1 MLLLEMLIGILIVV
15 VVILCIKIHFL
26 HRAMEE
32 MEAGFGERIAQDTN
46 TLITISSGDRVARRL
61 AGQLNDQL
69 RLLRQERRRLQSGDR
84 ELKEAVTNIS
94 HDLRTPLTAICG
106 YLDLLKGEEKSNTA
120 KRYLSMI
127 ENRTEAMK
135 MLTEE
140 LFHYSVITF
149 EEEQMEYEEVVLNRV
164 LEESISAY
172 YGAFKKAGITPE
184 IKMTEKKI
192 LRSLDKKTLQR
203 ILGNVISNGIKYSGG
218 DFQIELTDYGEMNFT
233 NTAPC
238 LNAVQVGR
246 LFQRFYTVAAAR
258 QSTGLGLSIAKNL
271 TEKMGGKITAEYQNG
286 RLCIKI
292 LLKSDKESPRI
303 HLEGSWDFGV
313 SGRFRKRGFLKC
325 IQHLFQIFGIGRSNL
340 LSIILPF
347 CISRTVGIVIMRNC
361 FASSG
366 SSSTFTL
373 PIFRSGVS

>member
-1 MLLLEMLIGILIVV
+1 M
-15 VVILCIKIHFL
+15 
-26 HRAMEE
+26 
-32 MEAGFGERIAQDTN
+32 
-46 TLITISSGDRVARRL
+46 
-61 AGQLNDQL
+61 
-69 RLLRQERRRLQSGDR
+69 
-84 ELKEAVTNIS
+84 
-94 HDLRTPLTAICG
+94 TAICG

-292 LLKSDKESPRI
+292 LFEK
-303 HLEGSWDFGV
+303 
-313 SGRFRKRGFLKC
+313 
-325 IQHLFQIFGIGRSNL
+325 
-340 LSIILPF
+340 
-347 CISRTVGIVIMRNC
+347 
-361 FASSG
+361 
-366 SSSTFTL
+366 
-373 PIFRSGVS
+373 

>member
-135 MLTEE
+135 VLTEE

-203 ILGNVISNGIKYSGG
+203 ILENVISNGIKYSGG
-218 DFQIELTDYGEMNFT
+218 DFQIELTDYGEINFT

-292 LLKSDKESPRI
+292 LFEK
-303 HLEGSWDFGV
+303 
-313 SGRFRKRGFLKC
+313 
-325 IQHLFQIFGIGRSNL
+325 
-340 LSIILPF
+340 
-347 CISRTVGIVIMRNC
+347 
-361 FASSG
+361 
-366 SSSTFTL
+366 
-373 PIFRSGVS
+373 

>member
-172 YGAFKKAGITPE
+172 YGAFKKTGITPE

-203 ILGNVISNGIKYSGG
+203 ILENVISNGIKYSGG
-218 DFQIELTDYGEMNFT
+218 DFQIELTDYGEINFT

-292 LLKSDKESPRI
+292 LFEK
-303 HLEGSWDFGV
+303 
-313 SGRFRKRGFLKC
+313 
-325 IQHLFQIFGIGRSNL
+325 
-340 LSIILPF
+340 
-347 CISRTVGIVIMRNC
+347 
-361 FASSG
+361 
-366 SSSTFTL
+366 
-373 PIFRSGVS
+373 

>member
-46 TLITISSGDRVARRL
+46 TLITISSGDCVARRL

-149 EEEQMEYEEVVLNRV
+149 EEEQMEYEEVVLNRI

-218 DFQIELTDYGEMNFT
+218 DFQIELTDYGEINFT

-292 LLKSDKESPRI
+292 LFEK
-303 HLEGSWDFGV
+303 
-313 SGRFRKRGFLKC
+313 
-325 IQHLFQIFGIGRSNL
+325 
-340 LSIILPF
+340 
-347 CISRTVGIVIMRNC
+347 
-361 FASSG
+361 
-366 SSSTFTL
+366 
-373 PIFRSGVS
+373 

>member
-149 EEEQMEYEEVVLNRV
+149 EEEQMEYEEVVLNRI

-172 YGAFKKAGITPE
+172 YGAFKKTGITPE

-203 ILGNVISNGIKYSGG
+203 ILENVISNDIKYSGG
-218 DFQIELTDYGEMNFT
+218 DIQIELTDYGEIIFT

-292 LLKSDKESPRI
+292 LFEK
-303 HLEGSWDFGV
+303 
-313 SGRFRKRGFLKC
+313 
-325 IQHLFQIFGIGRSNL
+325 
-340 LSIILPF
+340 
-347 CISRTVGIVIMRNC
+347 
-361 FASSG
+361 
-366 SSSTFTL
+366 
-373 PIFRSGVS
+373 

>member
-149 EEEQMEYEEVVLNRV
+149 EEEQMEYEEVVLNRI

-203 ILGNVISNGIKYSGG
+203 ILENVISNGIKYSGG

-292 LLKSDKESPRI
+292 LFEK
-303 HLEGSWDFGV
+303 
-313 SGRFRKRGFLKC
+313 
-325 IQHLFQIFGIGRSNL
+325 
-340 LSIILPF
+340 
-347 CISRTVGIVIMRNC
+347 
-361 FASSG
+361 
-366 SSSTFTL
+366 
-373 PIFRSGVS
+373 

>member
-135 MLTEE
+135 VLTEE

-292 LLKSDKESPRI
+292 LFEK
-303 HLEGSWDFGV
+303 
-313 SGRFRKRGFLKC
+313 
-325 IQHLFQIFGIGRSNL
+325 
-340 LSIILPF
+340 
-347 CISRTVGIVIMRNC
+347 
-361 FASSG
+361 
-366 SSSTFTL
+366 
-373 PIFRSGVS
+373 

>member
-149 EEEQMEYEEVVLNRV
+149 EEEQMEYEEVVLNRI

-292 LLKSDKESPRI
+292 LFEK
-303 HLEGSWDFGV
+303 
-313 SGRFRKRGFLKC
+313 
-325 IQHLFQIFGIGRSNL
+325 
-340 LSIILPF
+340 
-347 CISRTVGIVIMRNC
+347 
-361 FASSG
+361 
-366 SSSTFTL
+366 
-373 PIFRSGVS
+373 